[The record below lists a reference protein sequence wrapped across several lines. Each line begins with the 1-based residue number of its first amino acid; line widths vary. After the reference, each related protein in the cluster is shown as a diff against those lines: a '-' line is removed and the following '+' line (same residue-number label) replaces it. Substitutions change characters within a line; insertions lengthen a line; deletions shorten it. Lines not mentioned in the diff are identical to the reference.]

1 LPERSVLRPVAGTSG
16 RNPKDRASALF
27 RQHFGVAP
35 QSVVAAPGR
44 VNLIGEHVD
53 YHGGHVLPVA
63 TTWRSA
69 VAVGPAAEGFAAV
82 SEHGAEVH
90 GVWPPVRRGDWS
102 DYVAGVVAEYA
113 AVAPLR
119 LKGLAVAVASDVPVG
134 AGVSSSAALEV
145 AAAAALAE
153 LLGRK
158 LAPRELAALAHRAET
173 AFVGVPCGVLDQM
186 ASALT
191 PAGSALLLDCRTLET
206 STVPVVLDIVLA
218 ESGESHALRAGAY
231 AARRR
236 EGDEALRLLRAV
248 VPSLEMLVDVPP
260 AMLPRLLP
268 LLPSPLDLRVR
279 HVVNENQRTLL
290 AARALEAGDLAS
302 FGLLVNG
309 SHDSLRDLYAC
320 STPRLDAIVAAARRQ
335 PGALGARLVG
345 AGWGGAVLVA
355 AEPGAGER
363 VAALLAADARLAL
376 PAVRVVDPG
385 AGLGG

>member
-1 LPERSVLRPVAGTSG
+1 LPRRAASQPAAGTPG
-16 RNPKDRASALF
+16 ATPEDRASALF
-27 RQHFGVAP
+27 RARFGVAP
-35 QSVVAAPGR
+35 KAVAAAPGR

-63 TTWRSA
+63 TTWRTA

-82 SEHGAEVH
+82 SEQGAEVH